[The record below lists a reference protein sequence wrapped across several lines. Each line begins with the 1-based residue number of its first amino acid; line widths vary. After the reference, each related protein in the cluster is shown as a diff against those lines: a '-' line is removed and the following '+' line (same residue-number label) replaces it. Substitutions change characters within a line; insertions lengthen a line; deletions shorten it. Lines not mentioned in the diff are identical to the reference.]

1 MRFFFFLSFLFYHS
15 ITPEQTDRQD
25 RHLLMQNL
33 GIKKQNNKKKKKK
46 KKQNAVYLVIQI
58 RYMCCVSQ
66 KAERKKILSL
76 KQLDKSKNHPP
87 GIAIANWKRNMLL

>member
-33 GIKKQNNKKKKKK
+33 GNQKQNNNKKKKKK
-46 KKQNAVYLVIQI
+46 KKTERRVSRHPDSLYVLRKPKSGKKKDFVAETTGQEQKSPTRH
-58 RYMCCVSQ
+58 RY
-66 KAERKKILSL
+66 R
-76 KQLDKSKNHPP
+76 
-87 GIAIANWKRNMLL
+87 

>member
-46 KKQNAVYLVIQI
+46 TERRVSRHPDSLYVLRKPKSGKKKDFVAETTGQEQKSPTRH
-58 RYMCCVSQ
+58 RY
-66 KAERKKILSL
+66 R
-76 KQLDKSKNHPP
+76 
-87 GIAIANWKRNMLL
+87 

>member
-33 GIKKQNNKKKKKK
+33 GNQKQKKKKKK
-46 KKQNAVYLVIQI
+46 KKKKERRVSRHSDSLYVLRKPKSGKKKDFVAETTGQEQKSPTRH
-58 RYMCCVSQ
+58 RY
-66 KAERKKILSL
+66 R
-76 KQLDKSKNHPP
+76 
-87 GIAIANWKRNMLL
+87 

>member
-33 GIKKQNNKKKKKK
+33 GNQKQNNKKKKK
-46 KKQNAVYLVIQI
+46 NAVYLVIQI